1 MRKREGV
8 EDMTNPN
15 PMDEILKISSRLPT
29 VVLEDINKRI
39 GDWMAMGGKYTD
51 PYIEQ
56 QLSFA
61 RRFVKESEQA

>member
-1 MRKREGV
+1 MRKRESV
-8 EDMTNPN
+8 EEMTKPN
-15 PMDEILKISSRLPT
+15 PMDEILKISARLPT

-39 GDWMAMGGKYTD
+39 GDWMAMGGNYTD

-61 RRFVKESEQA
+61 KRFVKEELE

>member
-8 EDMTNPN
+8 EDMAKPN
-15 PMDEILKISSRLPT
+15 PMDEILKISGRLPT

-51 PYIEQ
+51 AYIEQ

-61 RRFVKESEQA
+61 KRFVEEGE

>member
-1 MRKREGV
+1 
-8 EDMTNPN
+8 MTNPN

-39 GDWMAMGGKYTD
+39 GDWLAMGGQYTD

-61 RRFVKESEQA
+61 RRFVEESEQA